1 MFPITNEYG
10 KIVGFGGRVLDN
22 SNPKYINSPES
33 NFFKK
38 RNILYNLFNAKQTIR
53 SKKNMLICE
62 GYMDVI
68 SLYDKNI
75 KTAVAPL
82 GTSLTES
89 HLVLSWKYVSKPT
102 LMFDGDTSGLKIG
115 RAHV

>member
-1 MFPITNEYG
+1 MNEQN

-38 RNILYNLFNAKQTIR
+38 RNLLFNLNNSKTNIR
-53 SKKNMLICE
+53 KKNNILICE

-68 SLYDKNI
+68 SLHKKI
-75 KTAVAPL
+75 
-82 GTSLTES
+82 
-89 HLVLSWKYVSKPT
+89 
-102 LMFDGDTSGLKIG
+102 LKLL
-115 RAHV
+115 

>member
-1 MFPITNEYG
+1 MVKNKNFKDEDILKSNVAKRDSNNNIRDFFYKRLIFPILNTQN

-38 RNILYNLFNAKQTIR
+38 RELLYNLNLA
-53 SKKNMLICE
+53 KKNIREKQNILICE

-68 SLYDKNI
+68 SLYQNNI
-75 KTAVAPL
+75 N
-82 GTSLTES
+82 
-89 HLVLSWKYVSKPT
+89 H
-102 LMFDGDTSGLKIG
+102 I
-115 RAHV
+115 